1 VFKFICYA
9 QANNGNG
16 FHLIVGRGTTMTKA
30 RNAVFIRPGCR
41 NKIRSKG
48 FTLIEL
54 MIVISI
60 VSILVALAV
69 PAYQTYTIRAKV
81 SECILMSAV
90 PKLQIAEFRQAV
102 GRWPANT
109 TEAGLITGSFSAT
122 PPPGGTTISDFCRVF
137 YYNNSSGD
145 FAVWANAGAID
156 QNLVGQRI
164 IPVFSPFI
172 NASGGSDW
180 TCTRGFTDPEM
191 LK

>member
-1 VFKFICYA
+1 
-9 QANNGNG
+9 
-16 FHLIVGRGTTMTKA
+16 MA
-30 RNAVFIRPGCR
+30 RTRTAAHFSLRSNART
-41 NKIRSKG
+41 RSKG

-54 MIVISI
+54 MIVIAI

-81 SECILMSAV
+81 SECIHISAV
-90 PKLQIAEFRQAV
+90 PKLQIAEFRQSV
-102 GRWPANT
+102 GRWPVNIA
-109 TEAGLITGSFSAT
+109 EAGLITGPFSFGVPA
-122 PPPGGTTISDFCRVF
+122 PGSTTVSEFCRVY

-156 QNLVGQRI
+156 ESLAGRRI

-180 TCTRGFTDPEM
+180 TCTRGFTDPEA
-191 LK
+191 LKYLPTACRIDNVY